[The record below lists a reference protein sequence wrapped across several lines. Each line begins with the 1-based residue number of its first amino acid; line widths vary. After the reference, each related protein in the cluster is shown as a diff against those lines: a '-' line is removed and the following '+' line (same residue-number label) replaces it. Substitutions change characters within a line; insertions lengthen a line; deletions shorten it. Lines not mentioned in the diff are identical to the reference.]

1 MYCAGILKE
10 LLFCRIE
17 GNFFGILWLDATLNF
32 LLCPSSGLNTL
43 ADLLVELIVDEDED
57 EDVIRSVVSFFSGS
71 AVIVGFGGKPWS
83 LALCTGV
90 VDMDIN
96 RTSRW
101 KKESLQ
107 IL

>member
-1 MYCAGILKE
+1 M
-10 LLFCRIE
+10 
-17 GNFFGILWLDATLNF
+17 
-32 LLCPSSGLNTL
+32 
-43 ADLLVELIVDEDED
+43 ADLLVELIVDEDEDED
-57 EDVIRSVVSFFSGS
+57 EDVIRSVVSFFSGG

-83 LALCTGV
+83 LVLCTGV